1 MNGQTFWTSVIQQTL
16 RFFLPCALFIL
27 VLMPRLAFAQTEES
41 QQTLKWFAG
50 LSPTQEIQACDFV
63 RIDVELKAAPATKL
77 LGYDFGLL
85 ISSTDEKIDIWS
97 HCLLMRSF
105 SRNCRIGD
113 DLFVVS
119 YTRFGLRE
127 TLSNLESIYENRRQS
142 FANVRKCRALCE
154 ELLRYPLLPRNRML
168 LVLQLFHGLQ
178 GGNIDEYIGKSDVQ
192 TLEYPYHE
200 YAHPSLGHL
209 QEKSKFELIRFVVSE
224 ILCEYYFRRLTDS
237 TVNLNDCIHS
247 VEKLLRC
254 DLEESSRGYLRR
266 QSESLRRMEA
276 LEELDVVAPSNSWQ
290 EIERKCRILTNLP
303 LEYIRDGVAF
313 DEQSSRVWGEIQ
325 KQLNSDDI
333 LPLSQSNDPT
343 RCIFIR
349 NNFDYSP
356 RVLTVGELFGDTKEL
371 EGTVE
376 PPAEKTSGQSDAP

>member
-1 MNGQTFWTSVIQQTL
+1 
-16 RFFLPCALFIL
+16 
-27 VLMPRLAFAQTEES
+27 
-41 QQTLKWFAG
+41 
-50 LSPTQEIQACDFV
+50 
-63 RIDVELKAAPATKL
+63 
-77 LGYDFGLL
+77 
-85 ISSTDEKIDIWS
+85 
-97 HCLLMRSF
+97 
-105 SRNCRIGD
+105 
-113 DLFVVS
+113 
-119 YTRFGLRE
+119 
-127 TLSNLESIYENRRQS
+127 
-142 FANVRKCRALCE
+142 
-154 ELLRYPLLPRNRML
+154 
-168 LVLQLFHGLQ
+168 
-178 GGNIDEYIGKSDVQ
+178 
-192 TLEYPYHE
+192 
-200 YAHPSLGHL
+200 
-209 QEKSKFELIRFVVSE
+209 
-224 ILCEYYFRRLTDS
+224 
-237 TVNLNDCIHS
+237 
-247 VEKLLRC
+247 
-254 DLEESSRGYLRR
+254 
-266 QSESLRRMEA
+266 MEA